1 MVIAG
6 MLLFY
11 NLLIYYT
18 VMSEC
23 DEDFCQNGGTC
34 IKHVLTV
41 MCECPSGFIGYFCQ
55 EKGL

>member
-1 MVIAG
+1 

-11 NLLIYYT
+11 NVLINHT